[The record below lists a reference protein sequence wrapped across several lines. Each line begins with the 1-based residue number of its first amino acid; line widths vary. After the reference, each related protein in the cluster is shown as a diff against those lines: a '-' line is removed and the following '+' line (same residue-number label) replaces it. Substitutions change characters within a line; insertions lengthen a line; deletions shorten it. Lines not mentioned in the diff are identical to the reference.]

1 MFSFHPA
8 FPRGSRRRRSRGAA
22 DGRRPRARER
32 RKKCSDRY
40 TCYHTTRCPLGLGY
54 KGALPGSCTP
64 STPSNSIQARV
75 SRANDGKSTNRQG
88 KKQAFHSARA
98 LAGETSDGASRAR
111 RARDDRR
118 VSMRAR
124 ERFSRSDTGIAPSPR
139 GSRSSRRRR
148 AATRDAAAAAT
159 NRQTRRRGASVANRR
174 RRRRR
179 APHHLLASTAATSL
193 NSSSSAPC
201 STSLPSALRFCAAKK
216 RFTMAALTRV
226 YARSALA
233 YASEKR

>member
-40 TCYHTTRCPLGLGY
+40 TCYHTMRCPLGLSY

-64 STPSNSIQARV
+64 STPSNLIQARV
-75 SRANDGKSTNRQG
+75 SRANIYRKSTNRQG

-98 LAGETSDGASRAR
+98 LAGETSDAASRAR
-111 RARDDRR
+111 RARDDHR
-118 VSMRAR
+118 VPMRAR
-124 ERFSRSDTGIAPSPR
+124 ERLSRSDTGIAPSPR

-148 AATRDAAAAAT
+148 AATRDAAAAT
-159 NRQTRRRGASVANRR
+159 NRQTGASVVNRR
-174 RRRRR
+174 RR
-179 APHHLLASTAATSL
+179 
-193 NSSSSAPC
+193 
-201 STSLPSALRFCAAKK
+201 
-216 RFTMAALTRV
+216 
-226 YARSALA
+226 
-233 YASEKR
+233 

>member
-64 STPSNSIQARV
+64 STPSDSIQARV

-88 KKQAFHSARA
+88 KILAFHSARA

-124 ERFSRSDTGIAPSPR
+124 EWFSRSDTGIAPSPR
-139 GSRSSRRRR
+139 GRGRRCGGDDKRGTAALPSPFGCGDDDDVDEHLITCWPRRRR
-148 AATRDAAAAAT
+148 
-159 NRQTRRRGASVANRR
+159 
-174 RRRRR
+174 
-179 APHHLLASTAATSL
+179 P
-193 NSSSSAPC
+193 P
-201 STSLPSALRFCAAKK
+201 
-216 RFTMAALTRV
+216 
-226 YARSALA
+226 
-233 YASEKR
+233 